1 MVKTSTPSRRKRR
14 VEVQFGDDEL
24 LKLMQLA
31 ADCGSSTVA
40 GYMRQR
46 ALFEPHSNDS
56 YASSVD
62 DLKYAAWMRDYLYEL
77 NKIGV
82 NLNQLAASINSYG
95 LHTRKI
101 GEELQAIRVELNFH
115 RDWFFARYDRSNSKD
130 EASS

>member
-46 ALFEPHSNDS
+46 VLAESHTSDT
-56 YASSVD
+56 ASFVD

-82 NLNQLAASINSYG
+82 NLNQMTANLNSYG

-101 GEELQAIRVELNFH
+101 AEELQAIRVELNFH

-130 EASS
+130 EATS